1 MATTTSTTKIDNI
14 MKKVLS
20 SLTDPRGRIKKDAN
34 RKIAFCITYTIK
46 ESMWGYL
53 GFAGDNF
60 FKLQLNRL
68 SNGHS
73 NCHSTMVLRGR
84 LLSSRLPNLTSSVN
98 STSSL
103 SLGFELYKMQSLILS
118 F

>member
-1 MATTTSTTKIDNI
+1 MATTTSTTKIDSI

-34 RKIAFCITYTIK
+34 RKIAFCITHTIK
-46 ESMWGYL
+46 ESMWEYL

-60 FKLQLNRL
+60 FKLQLNRR

-73 NCHSTMVLRGR
+73 NCQSTMVL
-84 LLSSRLPNLTSSVN
+84 
-98 STSSL
+98 
-103 SLGFELYKMQSLILS
+103 
-118 F
+118 

>member
-46 ESMWGYL
+46 VSMLEYL
-53 GFAGDNF
+53 GFADDNF
-60 FKLQLNRL
+60 
-68 SNGHS
+68 
-73 NCHSTMVLRGR
+73 
-84 LLSSRLPNLTSSVN
+84 
-98 STSSL
+98 
-103 SLGFELYKMQSLILS
+103 
-118 F
+118 

>member
-34 RKIAFCITYTIK
+34 RKIVFCITHTIK
-46 ESMWGYL
+46 ESMWEYL

-60 FKLQLNRL
+60 LNCSSTISQTATRIVNLQWFSEVDCCR
-68 SNGHS
+68 
-73 NCHSTMVLRGR
+73 
-84 LLSSRLPNLTSSVN
+84 PD
-98 STSSL
+98 
-103 SLGFELYKMQSLILS
+103 YLI
-118 F
+118 